1 MKSELDNTYLVE
13 LVS

>member
-13 LVS
+13 FVS